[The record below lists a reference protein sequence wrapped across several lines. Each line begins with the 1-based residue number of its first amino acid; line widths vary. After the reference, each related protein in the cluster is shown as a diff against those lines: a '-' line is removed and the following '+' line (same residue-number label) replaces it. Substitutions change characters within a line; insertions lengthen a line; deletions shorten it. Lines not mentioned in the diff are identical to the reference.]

1 MRRAWCAVGLS
12 GEIVAILTEN
22 LPDFTWRPIMSQI
35 FCKYQRNGE
44 GSFPMMV
51 KPIRTKRRYTLMRQ
65 EIVQAAR
72 QIIQEKGIDGL
83 SMRAIAKVVHT
94 SPANLYEYFLNKE
107 EIIVSVYN
115 EFLAGLLTALQQV
128 PQSSSGRAYLLGLCM
143 QYIDH
148 VGRDPS
154 QLQIASYPTQ
164 LEAAVLVQDHQDGGA
179 NAAHKPSPSIP
190 TQQLQRAVDPLTS
203 AYTANTKKIFE
214 LFLQAVE
221 KCIEE
226 KSISS
231 SVMGTTEI
239 AHVVWALVHGLITLS
254 IQDISMLDRQ
264 TMQTAIVNYLD
275 SLSSL

>member
-1 MRRAWCAVGLS
+1 
-12 GEIVAILTEN
+12 
-22 LPDFTWRPIMSQI
+22 
-35 FCKYQRNGE
+35 
-44 GSFPMMV
+44 
-51 KPIRTKRRYTLMRQ
+51 MRQ
-65 EIVQAAR
+65 EIVEAAQ

-128 PQSSSGRAYLLGLCM
+128 PQGSSGRAYLLGLCM
-143 QYIDH
+143 QYIDY

-154 QLQIASYPTQ
+154 QLQIAGYPTQ
-164 LEAAVLVQDHQDGGA
+164 LEAAVLANHQDGEA
-179 NAAHKPSPSIP
+179 NAGDKPSPSAA
-190 TQQLQRAVDPLTS
+190 TQQAPRAVDPLTS

-221 KCIEE
+221 KCVEE

-231 SVMGTTEI
+231 AALGITDVT
-239 AHVVWALVHGLITLS
+239 HVVWALVHGLVTLS
-254 IQDISMLDRQ
+254 IQDVSMLNRQ

-275 SLSSL
+275 GLSSP